1 MKVRHYYHVFAGGAW
16 SEPAREHIRALG
28 QSRFEGSITVGLAGP
43 AADRE
48 RARELITLRLAG
60 WDLPEP
66 EAWVEADTGFEE
78 VTLQRVHADVHQ
90 MPGEFAVLYA
100 HTKGAYDTN
109 PRNAAWRRSM
119 TRYVVSGWRDCAG
132 VLEDGSD
139 VAGCHWLSREENHD
153 PPDFLWPVSHFAGN
167 FWCARASYLRQL
179 PPVKTDNRWQCEEW
193 IGTGSP
199 RVTDLLPGHP
209 GKMFAAQ
216 DVPG

>member
-1 MKVRHYYHVFAGGAW
+1 MKIRHYYHVFAGGAW

-28 QSRFEGSITVGLAGP
+28 QSHFDGAITIGLAGP
-43 AADRE
+43 QSDRE

-66 EAWVEADTGFEE
+66 EAWIEADTGFEE

-90 MPGEFAVLYA
+90 VPGEFAVLYA
-100 HTKGAYDTN
+100 HTKGAYSFHPLN
-109 PRNAAWRRSM
+109 VPWRRSM
-119 TRYVVSGWRDCAG
+119 TRYVVSGWRDC
-132 VLEDGSD
+132 VKLLEDGSD
-139 VAGCHWLSREENHD
+139 AAGCHWLTREEYHD

-199 RVTDLLPGHP
+199 RITDLLPGRP
-209 GKMFAAQ
+209 GKLFAAEEA
-216 DVPG
+216 P